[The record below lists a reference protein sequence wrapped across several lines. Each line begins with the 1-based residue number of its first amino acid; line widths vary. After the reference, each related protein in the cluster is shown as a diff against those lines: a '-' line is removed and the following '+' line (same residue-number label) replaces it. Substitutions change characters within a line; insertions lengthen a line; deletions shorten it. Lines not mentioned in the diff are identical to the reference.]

1 MTRRKVVTVETEES
15 LIRLCFEI
23 GARASALVE
32 WDDDLLVLKVANH
45 YTTIM
50 S

>member
-32 WDDDLLVLKVANH
+32 WDDLLVLKIANH